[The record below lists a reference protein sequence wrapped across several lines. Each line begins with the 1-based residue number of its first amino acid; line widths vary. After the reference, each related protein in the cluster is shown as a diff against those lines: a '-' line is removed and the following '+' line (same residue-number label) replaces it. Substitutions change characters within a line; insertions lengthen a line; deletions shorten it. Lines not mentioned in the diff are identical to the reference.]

1 MASLFE
7 RACRSLVAEWNG
19 TIADKVP
26 EQQLL
31 AEQTQAAKPSI
42 SFFVLLICSA
52 VIATLGLLSNSS
64 AVVIGAMIIAPLMDP
79 ILSLALGLAI
89 TNVRLIKRSIVTLAL
104 GTLAVFTT
112 SFLLGYLLDA
122 SQVNSEIAARTSPNL
137 LDLGIAIAAGVA
149 AAYTICRQ
157 RLANSLAGVAIAVAL
172 VPPLCVT
179 GIGFS
184 LNSEVLALFRQGYVV
199 NSDNPISENSF
210 LLFLVNLIGITVAS
224 LIVFMSQRYG
234 AIKSS
239 WANLIIWLGLTG
251 LLSLPLVSALSQFKI
266 KQDVAAGFANL
277 RAEQISL
284 LHESGEATN
293 GWKIAHISGINVDIH
308 SQRARI
314 ILDINAQN
322 NLMTQ
327 ALIDR
332 FHADLKARVQQDLG
346 FKEVDLFVKVIP
358 RQTFRAHS

>member
-1 MASLFE
+1 MHSLIRQAFD
-7 RACRSLVAEWNG
+7 SISGEWQLNLESR
-19 TIADKVP
+19 VP
-26 EQQLL
+26 PEELHQSRI
-31 AEQTQAAKPSI
+31 TSSKPSLG
-42 SFFVLLICSA
+42 FFVLLICSA

-239 WANLIIWLGLTG
+239 WANLVTHTPFCYHFSSYIRCYFNIIACSRTNI
-251 LLSLPLVSALSQFKI
+251 FKY
-266 KQDVAAGFANL
+266 
-277 RAEQISL
+277 
-284 LHESGEATN
+284 
-293 GWKIAHISGINVDIH
+293 
-308 SQRARI
+308 
-314 ILDINAQN
+314 
-322 NLMTQ
+322 
-327 ALIDR
+327 
-332 FHADLKARVQQDLG
+332 
-346 FKEVDLFVKVIP
+346 
-358 RQTFRAHS
+358 